1 MVHTAESDYQRVRKV
16 QKCAIFVKNDI
27 RLVRLGRLTIVKV
40 LDTIFDTEYGYR
52 VTDATYRESSKS
64 VQCCEANIICQGL
77 LKSCQGMTFF
87 CEGLRKSCQGMSF
100 FCEGL

>member
-1 MVHTAESDYQRVRKV
+1 MADHRIGTRYY
-16 QKCAIFVKNDI
+16 
-27 RLVRLGRLTIVKV
+27 
-40 LDTIFDTEYGYR
+40 FDTEYGYR

-87 CEGLRKSCQGMSF
+87 CEGLRKSCQRKAI
-100 FCEGL
+100 FCEGLKNLLGYGNFL